1 MIQLRNR
8 QLFHTI
14 HLMTN
19 DDIGNE
25 RASNEDSHMTNSA
38 LCLLNCPVLINVAL
52 SKKRIFCK
60 NKSFIIASYI
70 HSKNITQC
78 SQLVSKNS

>member
-1 MIQLRNR
+1 
-8 QLFHTI
+8 
-14 HLMTN
+14 MTN

-25 RASNEDSHMTNSA
+25 RRASNDDSHMTNSA
-38 LCLLNCPVLINVAL
+38 LCLLKCPVLINVAS

-60 NKSFIIASYI
+60 NKSFIIASPIY
-70 HSKNITQC
+70 SKNITRR